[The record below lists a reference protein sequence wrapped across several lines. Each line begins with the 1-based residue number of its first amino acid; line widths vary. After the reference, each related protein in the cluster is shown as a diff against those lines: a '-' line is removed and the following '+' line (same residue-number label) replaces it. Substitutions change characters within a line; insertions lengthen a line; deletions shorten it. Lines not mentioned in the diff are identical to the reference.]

1 MHLALLYE
9 QPNPS
14 RKGGA
19 RFFPDATIAPEAATH
34 NIIIRGKPI
43 GGDMASPRP
52 RHFRH
57 VWEPSRFLRRT
68 ILELLFIPPICL
80 LLFSLGVLFWG
91 PHRSAAFFVTLLVA
105 LAISTALGWPIAV
118 KLKRQLVALKRQR
131 DAFYQEIL
139 HLSKA
144 AGLGE
149 VASGVAHDINNPL
162 AIIREEAGW
171 IDDLMKGGDLQE
183 AHLRAEVL
191 SSLQQIDF
199 QVGRSREITRRLLHW
214 GRDSSTRVEAVDV
227 NQLLSKTLYL
237 LEGELQATNVQVVR
251 DFSPESPPVSGETAE
266 LRQVFL
272 NLMKN
277 SLDAMKEGGGTL
289 TLTTRPRDRGVR
301 VTIADTGPGIP
312 PSVVSHMYEPFF
324 TTKPDGEGTGL
335 GLPISRWIVEKLDG
349 SMEVETREGAGTA
362 FHVTLP
368 ASPLPEAPPPQP

>member
-1 MHLALLYE
+1 M
-9 QPNPS
+9 P
-14 RKGGA
+14 G
-19 RFFPDATIAPEAATH
+19 
-34 NIIIRGKPI
+34 
-43 GGDMASPRP
+43 PRP
-52 RHFRH
+52 LRNI
-57 VWEPSRFLRRT
+57 WEPSRFLRRT
-68 ILELLFIPPICL
+68 ILELLFIPPFCL

-91 PHRSAAFFVTLLVA
+91 PHRSSAFFLTLLLA
-105 LAISTALGWPIAV
+105 LALSTVLGWPIAA
-118 KLKRQLVALKRQR
+118 KLRRQLVALKRQR

-171 IDDLMKGGDLQE
+171 ISDLMEGGDLQE

-191 SSLQQIDF
+191 GSLQQIDF

-214 GRDSSTRVEAVDV
+214 GRDSSARAEAVEV

-237 LEGELQATNVQVVR
+237 LESELQAANVTVVK
-251 DFSPESPPVSGETAE
+251 DFSPEAPPVSGETAE

-277 SLDAMKEGGGTL
+277 ALDSMKDAGGTL
-289 TLTTRPRDRGVR
+289 TLTTRPWDGGVR
-301 VTIADTGPGIP
+301 VTITDTGPGIP
-312 PSVVSHMYEPFF
+312 PSVASRMFEPFF

-335 GLPISRWIVEKLDG
+335 GLPISRWIVEKLNG
-349 SMEVETREGAGTA
+349 SIEAETGEGAGTA
-362 FHVTLP
+362 FHVMLP
-368 ASPLPEAPPPQP
+368 GSSRPVAASSQP